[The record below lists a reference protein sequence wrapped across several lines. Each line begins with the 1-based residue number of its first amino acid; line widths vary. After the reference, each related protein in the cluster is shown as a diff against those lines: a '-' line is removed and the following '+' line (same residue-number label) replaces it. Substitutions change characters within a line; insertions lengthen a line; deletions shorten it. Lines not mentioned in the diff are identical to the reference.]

1 MDRMIA
7 FMRKGRDYMSK
18 IMVAGFVQMETIVKV
33 EALPVPYRQFESTP
47 ELVDTEIG
55 GAGFNEAMAL
65 KWLGDEVDFM
75 SMVARNMSRRQI
87 EAYLKTNEVD
97 LSTDY
102 VLPMLDGMPTSVIL
116 YCKGKKQT
124 FEDVKD
130 IRHVEYEYE
139 LLERQIQDKD
149 MVLMSNCN
157 FCRPIIGLAE
167 KYNVPLAVHV
177 RSMRA
182 EKIANK
188 EDFLKAADILY
199 ISDDD
204 LENDHYE
211 CIQECRE
218 KYDPEIVIM
227 GIGDKGAI
235 LYTKEDNSV
244 IEYKPVKTTEIVNT
258 IGAGNALFSAFVH
271 YYAKTK
277 DAKDAIKNA
286 LLFASY
292 KIGFVGTSN
301 GFMTEA
307 QIEQWKKLIWA

>member
-1 MDRMIA
+1 
-7 FMRKGRDYMSK
+7 MSK
-18 IMVAGFVQMETIVKV
+18 FMVAGFVQMETIIKV
-33 EALPVPYRQFESTP
+33 EALPVPYKQFESIP
-47 ELVDTEIG
+47 DLVNSGIG

-65 KWLGDEVDFM
+65 KWLGNEVDFM

-87 EAYLKTNEVD
+87 EAYLKTFDVN
-97 LSTDY
+97 LKTDY

-130 IRHVEYEYE
+130 IRHVEYDYD
-139 LLERQIQDKD
+139 LLESRIQDKD
-149 MVLMSNCN
+149 MILMSNCN
-157 FCRPIIGLAE
+157 FCRPIIGLAK
-167 KYNVPLAVHV
+167 KYQKPLAVHV

-188 EDFLKAADILY
+188 EDFLAAADILY

-204 LENDHYE
+204 LESDHYD
-211 CIQECRE
+211 CIKECRE

-227 GIGDKGAI
+227 GIGDKGVI

-244 IEYKPVKTTEIVNT
+244 IEYRPVKTNEIVNT
-258 IGAGNALFSAFVH
+258 IGAGNALFSSFMH
-271 YYAKTK
+271 YYVKTK
-277 DAKDAIKNA
+277 NAKEAIKNA

-301 GFMTEA
+301 GFMTEE
-307 QIEQWKKLIWA
+307 QIEQWKKLIWL

>member
-1 MDRMIA
+1 
-7 FMRKGRDYMSK
+7 
-18 IMVAGFVQMETIVKV
+18 
-33 EALPVPYRQFESTP
+33 
-47 ELVDTEIG
+47 
-55 GAGFNEAMAL
+55 
-65 KWLGDEVDFM
+65 M

-87 EAYLKTNEVD
+87 EAYLKTFDVN
-97 LSTDY
+97 LKTDY

-116 YCKGKKQT
+116 YSKGKKQT

-130 IRHVEYEYE
+130 IRHVEYDYD
-139 LLERQIQDKD
+139 LLESRIQDKD

-157 FCRPIIGLAE
+157 FCRPIIGLAK
-167 KYNVPLAVHV
+167 KYQKPIAVNV

-188 EDFLKAADILY
+188 EDFLAAADVLY

-204 LENDHYE
+204 LESDHYDCIKE
-211 CIQECRE
+211 CKA

-227 GIGDKGAI
+227 GIGDKGVI

-244 IEYKPVKTTEIVNT
+244 IEYRPVKTNEIVNT
-258 IGAGNALFSAFVH
+258 IGAGNALFSSFMH
-271 YYAKTK
+271 YYVKTRNAKE
-277 DAKDAIKNA
+277 AIKNA

-301 GFMTEA
+301 GFMTEE
-307 QIEQWKKLIWA
+307 QIEQWKKLIWL

>member
-1 MDRMIA
+1 
-7 FMRKGRDYMSK
+7 MSK
-18 IMVAGFVQMETIVKV
+18 FMVAGFVQMETIIKV
-33 EALPVPYRQFESTP
+33 EALPVPYKQFESIP
-47 ELVDTEIG
+47 DLVNSGIG

-65 KWLGDEVDFM
+65 KWLGNEVDFM

-87 EAYLKTNEVD
+87 EAYLKTFDVN
-97 LSTDY
+97 LKTDY

-130 IRHVEYEYE
+130 IRHVEYDYD
-139 LLERQIQDKD
+139 LLESRIQDKD
-149 MVLMSNCN
+149 MILMSNCN
-157 FCRPIIGLAE
+157 FCRPIIGLAK
-167 KYNVPLAVHV
+167 KYQKPLAVNV

-188 EDFLKAADILY
+188 EDFLAAADILY

-204 LENDHYE
+204 LESDHYD
-211 CIQECRE
+211 CIKECRE

-227 GIGDKGAI
+227 GIGDKGVI

-244 IEYKPVKTTEIVNT
+244 IEYRPVKAHEIVNT
-258 IGAGNALFSAFVH
+258 IGAGNALFSSFMH
-271 YYAKTK
+271 YYVKTK
-277 DAKDAIKNA
+277 NAKEAIKNA

-301 GFMTEA
+301 GFMTEE
-307 QIEQWKKLIWA
+307 QIEQWKKLIWL

>member
-1 MDRMIA
+1 
-7 FMRKGRDYMSK
+7 MSK
-18 IMVAGFVQMETIVKV
+18 FMVAGFVQMETIVRV
-33 EALPVPYRQFESTP
+33 EELPVPYKQFESVP
-47 ELVDTEIG
+47 DLVNSGIG

-65 KWLGDEVDFM
+65 KWLGNEVDLM

-87 EAYLKTNEVD
+87 EAYLKTCEVD

-102 VLPMLDGMPTSVIL
+102 VLPMLEGMPTSVIL
-116 YCKGKKQT
+116 YCRGKKQT

-130 IRHVEYEYE
+130 IRHVEYDYE
-139 LLERQIQDKD
+139 ILERQIQDKD

-157 FCRPIIGLAE
+157 FCRPLIGLAKKYE
-167 KYNVPLAVHV
+167 KPVAVNV

-188 EDFLKAADILY
+188 EDFLAAADILY

-204 LENDHYE
+204 LEQDHYD
-211 CIQECRE
+211 CIRECRE
-218 KYDPEIVIM
+218 KYDPEIIIM
-227 GIGDKGAI
+227 GIGDRGVI
-235 LYTKEDNSV
+235 LYNKADNSQ

-258 IGAGNALFSAFVH
+258 IGAGNALFSSFLH
-271 YYAKTK
+271 YYVKTN
-277 DAKDAIKNA
+277 DAKEAIKNA

-301 GFMTEA
+301 GFMTEE
-307 QIEQWKKLIWA
+307 QIAQWKKLIWM

>member
-1 MDRMIA
+1 
-7 FMRKGRDYMSK
+7 MSK
-18 IMVAGFVQMETIVKV
+18 FMVAGFVQMETIIKV
-33 EALPVPYRQFESTP
+33 EALPVPYKQFESIP
-47 ELVDTEIG
+47 DLVNSGIG

-65 KWLGDEVDFM
+65 KWLGNEVDFM

-87 EAYLKTNEVD
+87 EAYLKTFDVN
-97 LSTDY
+97 LKTDY

-130 IRHVEYEYE
+130 IRHVEYDYD
-139 LLERQIQDKD
+139 LLESRIQDKD
-149 MVLMSNCN
+149 MILMSNCN
-157 FCRPIIGLAE
+157 FCRPIIGLAK
-167 KYNVPLAVHV
+167 KYQKPLAVNV

-188 EDFLKAADILY
+188 EDFLAAADILY

-204 LENDHYE
+204 LESDHYD
-211 CIQECRE
+211 CIKECRE

-227 GIGDKGAI
+227 GIGDKGVI

-244 IEYKPVKTTEIVNT
+244 IEYRPVKTNEIVNT
-258 IGAGNALFSAFVH
+258 IGAGNALFSSFMH
-271 YYAKTK
+271 YYVKTK
-277 DAKDAIKNA
+277 NAKEAIKNA

-292 KIGFVGTSN
+292 KIGFVGPSTRCL
-301 GFMTEA
+301 TEE
-307 QIEQWKKLIWA
+307 QIEQWKKLIWL

>member
-1 MDRMIA
+1 
-7 FMRKGRDYMSK
+7 MSK
-18 IMVAGFVQMETIVKV
+18 FMVAGFVQMETIVKV
-33 EALPVPYRQFESTP
+33 EELPVPYKQFESIP
-47 ELVDTEIG
+47 DLVDTGIG

-65 KWLGDEVDFM
+65 KFLGNEVDFM

-87 EAYLKTNEVD
+87 EAYLKSYDVN
-97 LSTDY
+97 LKTDY

-116 YCKGKKQT
+116 YCRGKKQT

-130 IRHVEYEYE
+130 IRHVDYDFE

-149 MVLMSNCN
+149 MVVMSNCN
-157 FCRPIIGLAE
+157 FCRPIIGLAK
-167 KYNVPLAVHV
+167 KYQKPLAINV
-177 RSMRA
+177 RSMRS
-182 EKIANK
+182 ERIANK
-188 EDFLKAADILY
+188 ADFLAAADILY

-204 LENDHYE
+204 LDMDHYDCIRE
-211 CIQECRE
+211 CKE

-227 GIGDKGAI
+227 GIGDKGVI
-235 LYTKEDNSV
+235 LYTKEDNSF
-244 IEYKPVKTTEIVNT
+244 IEYKPVKTNEIVNT
-258 IGAGNALFSAFVH
+258 VGAGNALFSAFVH

-292 KIGFVGTSN
+292 KIGFVGTSH

-307 QIEQWKKLIWA
+307 QIEQWKKLIWK